1 METTIRPKN
10 FKLAPDIE
18 EHIKKRI
25 ERLTRHLENLTTVEV
40 ILSQQPARQTAQ
52 RFQYVTQV
60 TLHTRQG
67 DLIRSEVSHPELLT
81 AIDQCMAHLG
91 RQIDRF
97 RARYERKRR
106 GATGL
111 GKLATAN
118 NGASAPLPQVSSE
131 APSVVEM
138 AAPAKP
144 MSKSSS
150 QSKKEQ
156 ATNGAPTEDDIGSI
170 VRVKTFSFK
179 PIFPEDAI
187 EQMELLGHS
196 FFVFW
201 NASDERV
208 NVVYRRND
216 GNYGLIQPEFG

>member
-18 EHIKKRI
+18 DQVQKRLD
-25 ERLTRHLENLTTVEV
+25 RLTHHLDNLSSAEV
-40 ILSQQPARQTAQ
+40 IISQQPARQTANK
-52 RFQYVTQV
+52 FQYVAQV

-91 RQIDRF
+91 RQIERF
-97 RARYERKRR
+97 RARYGKRR
-106 GATGL
+106 KGNMGIGRMAPDMMTLPVAT
-111 GKLATAN
+111 
-118 NGASAPLPQVSSE
+118 E
-131 APSVVEM
+131 EPSVAEM
-138 AAPAKP
+138 ATPAQP
-144 MSKSSS
+144 INGYPS
-150 QSKKEQ
+150 Q
-156 ATNGAPTEDDIGSI
+156 AGTNASNDGAGTYDDDEMGSI

-187 EQMELLGHS
+187 EQMELLGHA

-208 NVVYRRND
+208 NVIYRRND

>member
-18 EHIKKRI
+18 DQVQKRI
-25 ERLTRHLENLTTVEV
+25 ERLTRHLDNLTSAEV
-40 ILSQQPARQTAQ
+40 IVSQQPARHTAN

-60 TLHTRQG
+60 TLHTKQG
-67 DLIRSEVSHPELLT
+67 DLIRSEVSHTELLT
-81 AIDQCMAHLG
+81 AIDQSMAHLG

-97 RARYERKRR
+97 KARYDRRRK
-106 GATGL
+106 GTTGIGKMSPAISQPATD
-111 GKLATAN
+111 
-118 NGASAPLPQVSSE
+118 E
-131 APSVVEM
+131 PSVAEM
-138 AAPAKP
+138 AAPARP
-144 MSKSSS
+144 GNNDGSQAAVRESSD
-150 QSKKEQ
+150 
-156 ATNGAPTEDDIGSI
+156 NGSPTDDDMGSI

-187 EQMELLGHS
+187 EQMELLGHN

-201 NASDERV
+201 NATDERV
-208 NVVYRRND
+208 NVIYRRND

>member
-18 EHIKKRI
+18 EQVQKRI
-25 ERLTRHLENLTTVEV
+25 ERLTRHLDNLTSAEV
-40 ILSQQPARQTAQ
+40 IVSQQPARHTAN

-67 DLIRSEVSHPELLT
+67 DLIRSEVSHTELLT

-97 RARYERKRR
+97 KARYDRRRK
-106 GATGL
+106 GTTGIGKMSPPASQPATD
-111 GKLATAN
+111 
-118 NGASAPLPQVSSE
+118 E
-131 APSVVEM
+131 PSVVEM
-138 AAPAKP
+138 AAPARP
-144 MSKSSS
+144 TNDDGSRPGT
-150 QSKKEQ
+150 KEIP
-156 ATNGAPTEDDIGSI
+156 TNGSPTEDDLGSI

-208 NVVYRRND
+208 NVIYRRND